1 MKIRTRLTLI
11 YLFNTILILLT
22 FSFFVYHSEKTNRE
36 KEFFILLEKEAYSRA
51 RIFFNKQIIP
61 EIQQQFYHN
70 NRKFIPD
77 AKVAIYKTDLQ
88 LIYHDTVKSD
98 VLKEH
103 KLMLKNFYEGVENY
117 SVEDGRQLVGVRYN
131 VGDKNYIV
139 TAIAYDEYGLNK
151 LRYLK
156 ENIIK
161 YFLISIVFILVVGHY
176 FSDSAFA
183 LIREI
188 IKDVKNISASNL
200 HSRLKVKKS
209 KDELFELTQT
219 FNKMLD
225 RLEDS
230 FMAQKHF
237 VANTSHEL
245 RTPLT
250 RLSGELEIALQKK
263 RKKKEYVTVLQVLFN
278 DTQKLI
284 RLTNSLLSLAK
295 VSGDN
300 SELSFGAVRIDEVLL
315 DVQYQVQQK
324 NEAYQ
329 VCISFEKEMENE
341 CEVMVYGNEELLQI
355 AFLNIVENSCKFSP
369 DRKAEVTISKTL
381 QGIELCFSD
390 KGIGIAQ
397 EDLKAVFTPF
407 YRGNNRY
414 FAEGSGIGLAL
425 TQKIIKLHKGAI
437 KVDSQLQIGTIFTIT
452 MPWTYKV

>member
-11 YLFNTILILLT
+11 YLFNTILILFT
-22 FSFFVYHSEKTNRE
+22 FSFFVYYSEKKNRE

-61 EIQQQFYHN
+61 EIKQQFYHN

-77 AKVAIYKTDLQ
+77 AKVAVYNANSQ
-88 LIYHDTVKSD
+88 LIYNETTKPG

-103 KLMLKNFYEGVENY
+103 SQMLEYFYNGKENY
-117 SVEDGRQLVGVRYN
+117 ALEDGRQLVGVRYD
-131 VGDKNYIV
+131 VGDKMYIV

-151 LRYLK
+151 LKYLK
-156 ENIIK
+156 ENIIE

-176 FSDSAFA
+176 FSNSAFA

-200 HSRLKVKKS
+200 HSRLKIKKS

-263 RKKKEYVTVLQVLFN
+263 RKKKEYVAVLQVLFN

-300 SELSFGAVRIDEVLL
+300 SEVSFGDVRIDEVLL
-315 DVQYQVQQK
+315 DVQYKVQQK

-341 CEVMVYGNEELLQI
+341 CEVIVYGNEELLQI

-369 DRKAEVTISKTL
+369 DRKAQITISKTL
-381 QGIELCFSD
+381 QGIELYFSD
-390 KGIGIAQ
+390 NGIGIAQ
-397 EDLKAVFTPF
+397 EDLDAVFTPF
-407 YRGNNRY
+407 YRGSNRY

-425 TQKIIKLHKGAI
+425 TQRIISLHYGFI
-437 KVDSQLQIGTIFTIT
+437 TVDSQLQKGTIFTIIL
-452 MPWTYKV
+452 PSA

>member
-11 YLFNTILILLT
+11 YLFNTIIILLT
-22 FSFFVYHSEKTNRE
+22 FSFFVYNSEKKNRE
-36 KEFFILLEKEAYSRA
+36 KEFFMLLEKEAYSRA

-77 AKVAIYKTDLQ
+77 AKVAVYDSNCQLVYNDL
-88 LIYHDTVKSD
+88 VKSN

-103 KLMLKNFYEGVENY
+103 SLMLKDFNEGIENY
-117 SVEDGRQLVGVRYN
+117 STTDGKQVVGVRYD
-131 VGDKNYIV
+131 VGNKSYIV
-139 TAIAYDEYGLNK
+139 MAIAYDEYGLNK
-151 LRYLK
+151 LNYLK
-156 ENIIK
+156 ENIIE
-161 YFLISIVFILVVGHY
+161 YFLISVVFIFVVGYY
-176 FSDSAFA
+176 FSDNAFA
-183 LIREI
+183 PLREI

-200 HSRLKVKKS
+200 YSRLKTKKS
-209 KDELFELTQT
+209 KDELFELAET

-263 RKKKEYVTVLQVLFN
+263 RKKKEYVEVLRVLFN

-284 RLTNSLLSLAK
+284 RLTNSLLNLAK

-300 SELSFGAVRIDEVLL
+300 SELFFETVRVDEILL
-315 DVQYQVQQK
+315 DVQYLVQQK
-324 NEAYQ
+324 NSAYQ
-329 VCISFEKEMENE
+329 VYISFEKEMENE
-341 CEVMVYGNEELLQI
+341 SGVSIFGSEELLQI

-369 DRKAEVTISKTL
+369 DHKAQVIISKTSEGVVL
-381 QGIELCFSD
+381 YFSD
-390 KGIGIAQ
+390 NGIGIAQ
-397 EDLKAVFTPF
+397 EDLEAVFTPF
-407 YRGNNRY
+407 YRGNNRH

-425 TQKIIKLHKGAI
+425 THKIISLHGGSI
-437 KVDSQLQIGTIFTIT
+437 KVTSELDMGTTFTI
-452 MPWTYKV
+452 MIPNI